1 MTALP
6 TLSRRARWAVP
17 LGAVAIAGAVTAGVL
32 ISAAA
37 SASPELP
44 AKTPAQLLAALAART
59 GPPPAFTGTVVETAS
74 LGIPQL
80 PSIDNQNS
88 AISLLAGSHTVKV
101 WYADPAHFRL
111 SMPVTMSETDVIRDG
126 RQAWLW
132 QSSTNSVTKLTLPA
146 HMSADQSGP
155 AASATPAPSQVPLT
169 PQQAASQVL
178 RIVGKSTRVSVQRT
192 VTVAGQPAYQLVL
205 SPRSSG
211 SLIGRVNIAIDAS
224 NNVPL
229 RVQVFARGGSSPAF
243 QVGYTLISFVR
254 PAAANF
260 AFSPPPG
267 AKVKTVT
274 VPSDAGE
281 QKPSAAERKAASQF
295 QVVGQNWLSVAVL
308 PASVLSQV
316 TSGSAAGA
324 ASQAAQSAVPGG
336 PAGGGSAETAAILH
350 ALVGAA
356 TPVHGAWGSGRLLH
370 TTLVNMLITDNG
382 HVLIGAVTAPVLESA
397 AAQVK

>member
-1 MTALP
+1 MGP
-6 TLSRRARWAVP
+6 RQRPPSCRAR
-17 LGAVAIAGAVTAGVL
+17 
-32 ISAAA
+32 
-37 SASPELP
+37 
-44 AKTPAQLLAALAART
+44 TPAQLLAALATRT
-59 GPPPAFTGTVVETAS
+59 GPPPSFTGTVVETAS

-80 PSIDNQNS
+80 PGIDNQNS
-88 AISLLAGSHTVKV
+88 AVSLLAGSHTVKV
-101 WYADPAHFRL
+101 WFADPAHVRL
-111 SMPVTMSETDVIRDG
+111 AMPVTMSETDVIRNG
-126 RQAWLW
+126 RQVWLW
-132 QSSTNSVTKLTLPA
+132 QSSNNSVTKLTLPA
-146 HMSADQSGP
+146 HPSPARSG
-155 AASATPAPSQVPLT
+155 AAAQATPAPSQVPLT

-178 RIVGKSTRVSVQRT
+178 KMVGKSTRVSVQRT

-205 SPRSSG
+205 SPRSSQ

-260 AFSPPPG
+260 AFSPPSG

-274 VPSDAGE
+274 VPTDAAGSR
-281 QKPSAAERKAASQF
+281 QPSAAERKAAGQF
-295 QVVGQNWLSVAVL
+295 QVIGQDWLSVAVL
-308 PASVLSQV
+308 PASVLSEV
-316 TSGSAAGA
+316 TGGSAAGA

-336 PAGGGSAETAAILH
+336 PAGGGSGETAAILH
-350 ALVGAA
+350 ALVGSA

-370 TTLVNMLITDNG
+370 TSLVNMLITSNG
-382 HVLIGAVTAPVLESA
+382 HVLVGAVTPAVLEHA